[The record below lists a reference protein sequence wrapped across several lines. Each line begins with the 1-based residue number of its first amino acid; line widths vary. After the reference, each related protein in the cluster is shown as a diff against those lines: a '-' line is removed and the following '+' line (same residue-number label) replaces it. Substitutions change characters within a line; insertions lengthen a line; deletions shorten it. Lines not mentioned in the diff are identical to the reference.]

1 MRRSPPRRTVRSK
14 QHQHEGRSAMTTVF
28 ERLDH
33 PAVARRCALLTAAGV
48 VGIAVV
54 HVIDGP
60 GSLSYELYIGV
71 LELALAAASVPLA
84 IALVIRPVRDLWIAA
99 SAVAWLALGFYLA
112 SRSIGLSG
120 STADIGNWGET
131 LGITNMATEVAA
143 IALAAWALRHRRG
156 EQP

>member
-1 MRRSPPRRTVRSK
+1 M
-14 QHQHEGRSAMTTVF
+14 
-28 ERLDH
+28 
-33 PAVARRCALLTAAGV
+33 
-48 VGIAVV
+48 GIAVV
-54 HVIDGP
+54 HLIDGP

-99 SAVAWLALGFYLA
+99 SALVWLALGFYLA
-112 SRSIGLSG
+112 GRGTGLSG
-120 STADIGNWGET
+120 STADIGNWGQT
-131 LGITNMATEVAA
+131 LGATNIATEVAA

>member
-1 MRRSPPRRTVRSK
+1 
-14 QHQHEGRSAMTTVF
+14 MTIVL

-33 PAVARRCALLTAAGV
+33 AAVARSCALFTAAGFT
-48 VGIAVV
+48 GIAVV
-54 HVIDGP
+54 HLIDGP

-99 SAVAWLALGFYLA
+99 SALAWLALGFYLA
-112 SRSIGLSG
+112 SRGTGLPG
-120 STADIGNWGET
+120 STADTGNWGQT
-131 LGITNMATEVAA
+131 LGATNIATEVAT

>member
-1 MRRSPPRRTVRSK
+1 
-14 QHQHEGRSAMTTVF
+14 MTTVL

-33 PAVARRCALLTAAGV
+33 VAVARSCALFTSAGFM
-48 VGIAVV
+48 GIAVV
-54 HVIDGP
+54 HLIDGP

-99 SAVAWLALGFYLA
+99 SALVWLVLGFYLA
-112 SRSIGLSG
+112 SRGTGLSG
-120 STADIGNWGET
+120 STADIGNWGQT
-131 LGITNMATEVAA
+131 LGATNIATEVAA
-143 IALAAWALRHRRG
+143 IALAAWALRHRHG